1 MAMNNKNHH
10 SAVSATLK
18 KNIFVVMGMALLM
31 SGQLQGDGGL
41 MQKWFGATPGDE
53 EELTA
58 QWGEAVEG
66 GNTSAMKKILR
77 KARTPEERLRIIN
90 SSDEMDETAL
100 ISAVRQGK
108 KGTVVAILDL
118 ITSDG
123 DFTTEQKRDAI
134 DFRDAHGWT
143 AVELATHLYEDE
155 IANIIAMESF
165 KL

>member
-18 KNIFVVMGMALLM
+18 KNIFVVMGVALLM

-41 MQKWFGATPGDE
+41 QKWFGATPEDE

-58 QWGEAVEG
+58 QWGEAVEEG
-66 GNTSAMKKILR
+66 SVNKMRKILR

-100 ISAVRQGK
+100 ISAVRQGR

-118 ITSDG
+118 ITSDD

-155 IANIIAMESF
+155 IANIISMESF